1 MSEQGT
7 LSEDG
12 NWWWDAEA
20 NEWKP
25 VEGAAEGASSG
36 EGGASSEGGESG
48 EGASQGAEVTEDT
61 VASMMAAAEQEATEA

>member
-25 VEGAAEGASSG
+25 VEGAEGTSSG

-48 EGASQGAEVTEDT
+48 EGATQGPEVTEET
-61 VASMMAAAEQEATEA
+61 VANMMASAEQEAAEA